1 MNAVMN
7 SHADCARMIIINWNA
22 AALQTSI
29 ISTIM
34 RRETP
39 LQAAIRNQDISNIL
53 ILLMAGAL
61 YSGKDKF
68 VRYFYINLSFNF
80 DSIYFDLFSGE

>member
-7 SHADCARMIIINWNA
+7 SHADCARKIIINLNDD
-22 AALQTSI
+22 ALQTSV

-39 LQAAIRNQDISNIL
+39 LQAAIRNQDIENIL

-68 VRYFYINLSFNF
+68 VRCFYTNLSFSF
-80 DSIYFDLFSGE
+80 DSICFDLFPGE